1 MVYRSGPW
9 CLNSRSFSLRFSAY
23 LCVLC
28 VYGCFNAEVA
38 EVRREPQRKTESK
51 TLLPAL
57 QRAARSS
64 YGILRLRPMFAS
76 LSLIIPAYNEAVRLG
91 NTLPA
96 VVDYLRQNAPDA
108 EVIVVDDGS
117 SDQTAE
123 LARQAFLDAGGLR
136 TSVISY
142 KSNLGKGRAVR
153 LGFLA
158 ARGEVALFSD
168 ADLSTPISEAPKLIE
183 PILSGECDVAFG
195 SRALNRELIGVHQL
209 WRREQGGRVF
219 NLVVRLATGLPFWDT
234 QCGFKAFR
242 MSMCRPLVE
251 AATIDRFGFDVE
263 LLYLAF
269 RAGLK
274 LKEVP
279 VRWDHNEGSKISL
292 FSDSFKM
299 VNEVGLIRQQARRG
313 VYDSAIR
320 AVHQL
325 KQTA

>member
-1 MVYRSGPW
+1 MS
-9 CLNSRSFSLRFSAY
+9 
-23 LCVLC
+23 
-28 VYGCFNAEVA
+28 
-38 EVRREPQRKTESK
+38 
-51 TLLPAL
+51 
-57 QRAARSS
+57 
-64 YGILRLRPMFAS
+64 AS
-76 LSLIIPAYNEAVRLG
+76 LSVVIPAYNEAARLG
-91 NTLPA
+91 NTLRA
-96 VVDYLRQNAPDA
+96 VVDYLREKSPEA

-123 LARQAFLDAGGLR
+123 LARQAFQDAGKLR

-153 LGFLA
+153 LGLLA
-158 ARGEVALFSD
+158 ARGEVTLFSD
-168 ADLSTPISEAPKLIE
+168 ADLSTPIAEAPKLIE
-183 PILSGECDVAFG
+183 PILNGECDVAFG
-195 SRALNRELIGVHQL
+195 SRALDRELIGVHQS

-219 NLVVRLATGLPFWDT
+219 NLAVRLATGLPFWDT

-242 MSMCRPLVE
+242 MSVCRPLVE
-251 AATIDRFGFDVE
+251 AATVDRFGFDVE

-279 VRWDHNEGSKISL
+279 VRWDHNEGSKVSL

-299 VNEVGLIRQQARRG
+299 LNEVGLIRQQARRG

-320 AVHQL
+320 AVHEL
-325 KQTA
+325 KQSA